1 MRTDADS
8 IACETHHLMC
18 MVCGA
23 LPGTTCLDEDLR
35 ELELVHP
42 SRRLT
47 IAERNWRTRNAG
59 NRWNSPGAALPVASR
74 GHPWPRRRARRW
86 RGGYVPDLDLHQV
99 LSGLRGGGRRERQGK

>member
-1 MRTDADS
+1 LSHGHLTFRGAGHENGEDS
-8 IACETHHLMC
+8 VAFETHHLMC

-47 IAERNWRTRNAG
+47 IAERNWRTRNGWEPPELAE
-59 NRWNSPGAALPVASR
+59 
-74 GHPWPRRRARRW
+74 
-86 RGGYVPDLDLHQV
+86 
-99 LSGLRGGGRRERQGK
+99 RRERSAA